1 MTISPEK
8 LSAKADFIRRDMF
21 ETAMRGKAGHIAPSL
36 SCVDILVALYYQV
49 MNGDDHFILSK
60 AHGCYA
66 YYSILADLGKLPKEE
81 WKNFYGTS
89 RLPGCAERIPEWGI
103 EAGCGALGH
112 GLPLA
117 AGWAWA
123 KKLSGESGR
132 IFCLVGDGEMQEGSN
147 YEALQ
152 LAAFQKLDNLFL
164 IIDGNRLQA
173 MEPLEKVLCPEDQ
186 ERDFRAKMIAF
197 GCEYHVCD
205 GHDALKISEVISGAG
220 GRGKPVALYAKTVK
234 GYGLKAIENKA
245 QFHFRLPNEDEINGG
260 WR

>member
-1 MTISPEK
+1 MTNPTDT
-8 LSAKADFIRRDMF
+8 LLPKADFIRRDMF

-36 SCVDILVALYYQV
+36 SCVDILVALYYRV
-49 MNGDDHFILSK
+49 MNENDHFILSK

-66 YYSILADLGKLPKEE
+66 FYSILADLGKLPEHE
-81 WKNFYGTS
+81 WRNFYGTS
-89 RLPGCAERIPEWGI
+89 RLSGCAERIPEWGI

-123 KKLSGESGR
+123 KKLSGEPGR

-152 LAAFQKLDNLFL
+152 LASFQKLDNLFL

-173 MEPLEKVLCPEDQ
+173 MDLLENVLGPKDQ
-186 ERDFRAKMIAF
+186 KQDFRSKMTAF
-197 GCEYHVCD
+197 GCEFHTCN
-205 GHDALKISEVISGAG
+205 GHNPDKIAEVISGMG
-220 GRGKPVALYAKTVK
+220 SHGRPIALYAETIK
-234 GYGLKAIENKA
+234 GYGLKAIENKP
-245 QFHFRLPNEDEINGG
+245 QFHFRLPNDEEINGG